1 MAAPEHTDVLRT
13 PEAGGRV
20 IRGGAIRGAGYGA
33 AILLA
38 AGTSVLLLRYLGVVE
53 FGRFATVSALLGIV
67 SGITDAGLTAV
78 GARELAVRAPADR
91 AVVLR
96 NLVALRMIVTPVGVG
111 AAVLFAAAVGY
122 DKTLVY
128 ATLLGGLGVL
138 LVNTQATMMLPLSVE
153 LRLGVVTAFEVA
165 RAALAFLGV
174 AILVAVGTG
183 LVPFFGVQAAVG
195 AVALAVT
202 PLVLPRT
209 GLVPGI
215 DRTVARM
222 LVREALPLAAA
233 LAMNVVYFRVLV
245 ILTSLL
251 ASDQATGYFGTSF
264 RIFEVLF
271 GLPLLVL
278 SVALPV
284 LSVAGAE
291 DEERLRYSLQRVTE
305 VALLLSVLLVLSVAL
320 PVLSVAGA
328 EDEERLRY
336 SLQRVTE
343 VALLLSVLLVLV
355 IVAVAEPAI
364 VFLAGEDFRGA
375 APVLQIQAVA
385 LIPVFLGQTWQLA
398 LVSIRRQSALAWAT
412 GTALVLVIALGLAL
426 IPTYGATGAA
436 VAAVL
441 AESVLALLLLGFL
454 HRLRPAVTP
463 SFRFVPRVAL
473 AGALATPFLFAPI
486 SGVASAACA
495 AVVFLAVVYV
505 AGVLPPEL
513 IAAFRRR

>member
-20 IRGGAIRGAGYGA
+20 IRGGAIRGAGYTA

-78 GARELAVRAPADR
+78 GARELSVRAPADR

-96 NLVALRMIVTPVGVG
+96 NLVALRLIVTPIGV
-111 AAVLFAAAVGY
+111 AAAALFAVAAGY
-122 DKTLVY
+122 DSTIVY

-153 LRLGVVTAFEVA
+153 LRIATVTAFEVA
-165 RAALAFLGV
+165 RAALAFVGV
-174 AILVAVGTG
+174 ALLVAVGTG
-183 LVPFFGVQAAVG
+183 LVPFFGVQVAVG
-195 AVALAVT
+195 AIVLLAT
-202 PLVLPRT
+202 PLVISRAA
-209 GLVPGI
+209 LVPGI
-215 DRTVARM
+215 DRGVARM

-251 ASDQATGYFGTSF
+251 ATDVATGYFGTSF

-284 LSVAGAE
+284 LSVAGHE
-291 DEERLRYSLQRVTE
+291 DEPRLRYSLQR
-305 VALLLSVLLVLSVAL
+305 L
-320 PVLSVAGA
+320 
-328 EDEERLRY
+328 
-336 SLQRVTE
+336 TE

-364 VFLAGEDFRGA
+364 VFLAGEEFRGA
-375 APVLQIQAVA
+375 APVLQIQAFA
-385 LIPVFLGQTWQLA
+385 LIPLFLGQTWQLA

-412 GTALVLVIALGLAL
+412 GTALVVVIALGLAL
-426 IPTYGATGAA
+426 IPLYGATGAA

-441 AESVLALLLLGFL
+441 AESVLAVLLLWLPPPAAAGRDAEL
-454 HRLRPAVTP
+454 PVRPARRAGGRARD
-463 SFRFVPRVAL
+463 SVPLRADL
-473 AGALATPFLFAPI
+473 
-486 SGVASAACA
+486 
-495 AVVFLAVVYV
+495 
-505 AGVLPPEL
+505 
-513 IAAFRRR
+513 RRRGSGSRGGRLPARRSTSRARCRRS

>member
-1 MAAPEHTDVLRT
+1 MAAPDHTDVLRT

-20 IRGGAIRGAGYGA
+20 IRGGAIRGAGYGG

-38 AGTSVLLLRYLGVVE
+38 AGTSVLLLRYLGVVD
-53 FGRFATVSALLGIV
+53 FGRYATVAALLGIV

-78 GARELAVRAPADR
+78 GARELAVRTPIDR
-91 AVVLR
+91 EVVLR
-96 NLVALRMIVTPVGVG
+96 NLVALRLIVTPVGVG
-111 AAVLFAAAVGY
+111 AAVLFALAAGY
-122 DKTLVY
+122 DSTIVY

-153 LRLGVVTAFEVA
+153 LRLGAVTAFEVA
-165 RAALAFLGV
+165 RSALTFVGV

-183 LVPFFGVQAAVG
+183 LLPFFGVQVVVG
-195 AVALAVT
+195 AVVLAAT
-202 PLVLPRT
+202 PLVLQRA

-215 DRTVARM
+215 DRAVARM

-251 ASDQATGYFGTSF
+251 ATDEATGYFGTSF

-284 LSVAGAE
+284 LSVAGH
-291 DEERLRYSLQRVTE
+291 
-305 VALLLSVLLVLSVAL
+305 
-320 PVLSVAGA
+320 

-412 GTALVLVIALGLAL
+412 STALVLVIVLGLAL

-454 HRLRPAVTP
+454 HRLRPAVMP
-463 SFRFVPRVAL
+463 SFGFVPRVAL
-473 AGALATPFLFAPI
+473 AGVLATPFLFAPI
-486 SGVASAACA
+486 SGVASAVCA
-495 AVVFLAVVYV
+495 AVVFLAVVHV

>member
-1 MAAPEHTDVLRT
+1 VLQ
-13 PEAGGRV
+13 
-20 IRGGAIRGAGYGA
+20 
-33 AILLA
+33 
-38 AGTSVLLLRYLGVVE
+38 
-53 FGRFATVSALLGIV
+53 
-67 SGITDAGLTAV
+67 
-78 GARELAVRAPADR
+78 RA
-91 AVVLR
+91 
-96 NLVALRMIVTPVGVG
+96 
-111 AAVLFAAAVGY
+111 
-122 DKTLVY
+122 
-128 ATLLGGLGVL
+128 
-138 LVNTQATMMLPLSVE
+138 
-153 LRLGVVTAFEVA
+153 
-165 RAALAFLGV
+165 
-174 AILVAVGTG
+174 
-183 LVPFFGVQAAVG
+183 
-195 AVALAVT
+195 
-202 PLVLPRT
+202 

-215 DRTVARM
+215 DRAVARM
-222 LVREALPLAAA
+222 LVHEALPLAAA

-284 LSVAGAE
+284 LSVAGH
-291 DEERLRYSLQRVTE
+291 
-305 VALLLSVLLVLSVAL
+305 
-320 PVLSVAGA
+320 

-364 VFLAGEDFRGA
+364 VFLAGDDFRGA

-436 VAAVL
+436 VAAVV

-454 HRLRPAVTP
+454 HRLRPAVMP
-463 SFRFVPRVAL
+463 SFGFVPRVAL
-473 AGALATPFLFAPI
+473 AGMLATPFLFAPI
-486 SGVASAACA
+486 SGVASAAAA
-495 AVVFLAVVYV
+495 AVVYVAVVYV

-513 IAAFRRR
+513 IAAFRSR

>member
-1 MAAPEHTDVLRT
+1 MLATQKLDGITGRGTSMAAPEHTDVLRT

-20 IRGGAIRGAGYGA
+20 IRGGTIRGAGYAA

-38 AGTSVLLLRYLGVVE
+38 AGTSVLLLRYLGVVD

-91 AVVLR
+91 AAVLR
-96 NLVALRMIVTPVGVG
+96 NLVALRLIVTPIGVG
-111 AAVLFAAAVGY
+111 AAVLFAIAVGY
-122 DKTLVY
+122 DETLVY
-128 ATLLGGLGVL
+128 ATLVGGLGVL

-153 LRLGVVTAFEVA
+153 LRLGVVTVFEVG
-165 RAALAFLGV
+165 RAALAFVGV

-209 GLVPGI
+209 GLVPAVDRGI
-215 DRTVARM
+215 ARM

-233 LAMNVVYFRVLV
+233 LVMNVVYFRVLV

-251 ASDQATGYFGTSF
+251 ASDVATGYFGTSF

-284 LSVAGAE
+284 LSVAGHE
-291 DEERLRYSLQRVTE
+291 DEERLRYSLQRLTE
-305 VALLLSVLLVLSVAL
+305 VALM
-320 PVLSVAGA
+320 
-328 EDEERLRY
+328 
-336 SLQRVTE
+336 
-343 VALLLSVLLVLV
+343 LSVLLVLV
-355 IVAVAEPAI
+355 IVAAAEPVI
-364 VFLAGEDFRGA
+364 VFLAGEEFRGA

-412 GTALVLVIALGLAL
+412 GSALALVIVLGLVL
-426 IPTYGATGAA
+426 IPTYEATGAA

-441 AESVLALLLLGFL
+441 AESVLALLLLWSL
-454 HRLRPAVTP
+454 YRLRPAVMP
-463 SFRFVPRVAL
+463 SFRFVPRVVL

-486 SGVASAACA
+486 SGVVAAGAA
-495 AVVFLAVVYV
+495 AVVFAAAIYL

>member
-1 MAAPEHTDVLRT
+1 LAAPEHTDVLRT

-33 AILLA
+33 GILLA
-38 AGTSVLLLRYLGVVE
+38 AGTSVLLLRYLGVVD
-53 FGRFATVSALLGIV
+53 FGRYATVAALLGIV

-96 NLVALRMIVTPVGVG
+96 NLVALRLIVTPMGVG
-111 AAVLFAAAVGY
+111 AAVLFALAAGY
-122 DKTLVY
+122 DSTVVY
-128 ATLLGGLGVL
+128 ATLLGGVGVL

-153 LRLGVVTAFEVA
+153 LRLGAVTAFEVT
-165 RAALAFLGV
+165 RSALTLAGV

-183 LVPFFGVQAAVG
+183 LLPFFGVQVVVG
-195 AVALAVT
+195 AVILAAT
-202 PLVLPRT
+202 PLVLQRA

-215 DRTVARM
+215 DRAVARM
-222 LVREALPLAAA
+222 LVHEALPLAAA

-284 LSVAGAE
+284 LSVAGH
-291 DEERLRYSLQRVTE
+291 
-305 VALLLSVLLVLSVAL
+305 
-320 PVLSVAGA
+320 

-364 VFLAGEDFRGA
+364 VFLAGDDFRGA

-436 VAAVL
+436 VAAVV

-454 HRLRPAVTP
+454 HRLRPAVMP
-463 SFRFVPRVAL
+463 SFGFVPRVAL
-473 AGALATPFLFAPI
+473 AGMLATPFLFAPI
-486 SGVASAACA
+486 SGVASAAAA
-495 AVVFLAVVYV
+495 AVVYVAVVYV

-513 IAAFRRR
+513 IAAFRSR

>member
-33 AILLA
+33 GILLA
-38 AGTSVLLLRYLGVVE
+38 AGTSVLLLRYLGVVD
-53 FGRFATVSALLGIV
+53 FGRYATVAALLGIV

-96 NLVALRMIVTPVGVG
+96 NLVALRLIVTPMGVG
-111 AAVLFAAAVGY
+111 AAVLFALAAGY
-122 DKTLVY
+122 DSTVVY
-128 ATLLGGLGVL
+128 ATLLGGVGVL

-153 LRLGVVTAFEVA
+153 LRLGAVTAFEVT
-165 RAALAFLGV
+165 RSALTLAGV

-183 LVPFFGVQAAVG
+183 LLPFFGVQVVVG
-195 AVALAVT
+195 AVILAAT
-202 PLVLPRT
+202 PLVLQRA

-215 DRTVARM
+215 DRAVARM
-222 LVREALPLAAA
+222 LVHEALPLAAA

-284 LSVAGAE
+284 LSVAGH
-291 DEERLRYSLQRVTE
+291 
-305 VALLLSVLLVLSVAL
+305 
-320 PVLSVAGA
+320 

-364 VFLAGEDFRGA
+364 VFLAGDDFRGA

-436 VAAVL
+436 VAAVV

-454 HRLRPAVTP
+454 HRLRPAVMP
-463 SFRFVPRVAL
+463 SFGFVPRVAL
-473 AGALATPFLFAPI
+473 AGMLATPFLFAPI
-486 SGVASAACA
+486 SGVASAAAA
-495 AVVFLAVVYV
+495 AVVYVAVVYV

-513 IAAFRRR
+513 IAAFRSR

>member
-1 MAAPEHTDVLRT
+1 MATPEHTDVLRT

-33 AILLA
+33 GILLA
-38 AGTSVLLLRYLGVVE
+38 AGTSVLLLRYLGVVD
-53 FGRFATVSALLGIV
+53 FGRYATVAALLGIV

-96 NLVALRMIVTPVGVG
+96 NLVALRLIVTPIGVV
-111 AAVLFAAAVGY
+111 AAALFAVVGGY
-122 DKTLVY
+122 DSTIVY

-153 LRLGVVTAFEVA
+153 LRLGAVTAFEVA
-165 RAALAFLGV
+165 RAALTFIGV

-183 LVPFFGVQAAVG
+183 LLPFFGVQAAVG
-195 AVALAVT
+195 AVVLAAT
-202 PLVLPRT
+202 PLVLPRA
-209 GLVPGI
+209 GLVPGV
-215 DRTVARM
+215 DRVVTRM

-251 ASDQATGYFGTSF
+251 ASEQATGYFGTSF

-284 LSVAGAE
+284 LSVAGHE
-291 DEERLRYSLQRVTE
+291 DEERLRYSVQRLTE
-305 VALLLSVLLVLSVAL
+305 VALLV
-320 PVLSVAGA
+320 
-328 EDEERLRY
+328 
-336 SLQRVTE
+336 
-343 VALLLSVLLVLV
+343 SVLLVLV

-364 VFLAGEDFRGA
+364 VFLAGDDFRGA

-412 GTALVLVIALGLAL
+412 GTALVVVIALGLVL
-426 IPTYGATGAA
+426 IPAYEATGAA

-441 AESVLALLLLGFL
+441 AESVLALLLLWFL
-454 HRLRPAVTP
+454 HRLRPAVMP

-473 AGALATPFLFAPI
+473 AGALATPFLFVPI
-486 SGVASAACA
+486 SGVAAAAAAGVVFVA
-495 AVVFLAVVYV
+495 AVYL

>member
-1 MAAPEHTDVLRT
+1 MASPEHTDVLRT

-33 AILLA
+33 GILLA
-38 AGTSVLLLRYLGVVE
+38 AGTSVLLLRYLGVVD
-53 FGRFATVSALLGIV
+53 FGRYATVAALLGIV

-91 AVVLR
+91 GVVLR
-96 NLVALRMIVTPVGVG
+96 NLVALRLIVTPIGV
-111 AAVLFAAAVGY
+111 AAAALFAFAVGY
-122 DKTLVY
+122 DSTLVY

-165 RAALAFLGV
+165 RTALTFVGV
-174 AILVAVGTG
+174 AILVVVGTG
-183 LVPFFGVQAAVG
+183 LLPFFGVQAVVG
-195 AVALAVT
+195 AVMLAAT
-202 PLVLPRT
+202 PLVLSRA

-215 DRTVARM
+215 DRAMTRM
-222 LVREALPLAAA
+222 LIREALPLAAA

-245 ILTSLL
+245 VLTSLL

-291 DEERLRYSLQRVTE
+291 DEERLRYGLQRLTE
-305 VALLLSVLLVLSVAL
+305 VALM
-320 PVLSVAGA
+320 
-328 EDEERLRY
+328 
-336 SLQRVTE
+336 
-343 VALLLSVLLVLV
+343 LSVLLVLV

-364 VFLAGEDFRGA
+364 VFLAGEEYRGA

-385 LIPVFLGQTWQLA
+385 LIPFFVGQAWQLA

-412 GTALVLVIALGLAL
+412 GTALVVAVALGVAL
-426 IPTYGATGAA
+426 IPAYEATGAA

-441 AESVLALLLLGFL
+441 AESTLAVLLLWFL
-454 HRLRPAVTP
+454 HRLRPAVVP

-473 AGALATPFLFAPI
+473 AGALATPFLVVPI
-486 SGVASAACA
+486 SGVAAGAAA
-495 AVVFLAVVYV
+495 AVVFVAAIYL

>member
-1 MAAPEHTDVLRT
+1 LASSEHTDVLRT

-20 IRGGAIRGAGYGA
+20 IRGGAIRGSGYGA

-38 AGTSVLLLRYLGVVE
+38 AGTSVLLLRYLGVVD
-53 FGRFATVSALLGIV
+53 FGRYATVAALLGIV

-96 NLVALRMIVTPVGVG
+96 NIVALRLIVTPIGV
-111 AAVLFAAAVGY
+111 AAAALFAVAAGY
-122 DKTLVY
+122 DSTLVY
-128 ATLLGGLGVL
+128 ATLFGGVGVL

-153 LRLGVVTAFEVA
+153 LRIGVVTAFEVA
-165 RAALAFLGV
+165 RIALTFVGV

-183 LVPFFGVQAAVG
+183 LLAFFGVQAVVG
-195 AVALAVT
+195 AIVLLAT
-202 PLVLPRT
+202 PLVLPWS
-209 GLVPGI
+209 GLIPGI
-215 DRTVARM
+215 DRATARM

-233 LAMNVVYFRVLV
+233 LTMNVIYFRVLV

-251 ASDQATGYFGTSF
+251 ASEQETGYFGTSF

-271 GLPLLVL
+271 GLPLVIL

-291 DEERLRYSLQRVTE
+291 DEERLRYSLQRLTE
-305 VALLLSVLLVLSVAL
+305 MALM
-320 PVLSVAGA
+320 
-328 EDEERLRY
+328 
-336 SLQRVTE
+336 
-343 VALLLSVLLVLV
+343 LSVLLVLV

-364 VFLAGEDFRGA
+364 VFLAGDEFRGA

-412 GTALVLVIALGLAL
+412 GTALVVVIALGVAL
-426 IPTYGATGAA
+426 IPAYEATGAA

-441 AESVLALLLLGFL
+441 AESVLALLLLWSL

-473 AGALATPFLFAPI
+473 AGALATPFLFVPI
-486 SGVASAACA
+486 SGVAAAAAA
-495 AVVFLAVVYV
+495 AVVFVAAIYL